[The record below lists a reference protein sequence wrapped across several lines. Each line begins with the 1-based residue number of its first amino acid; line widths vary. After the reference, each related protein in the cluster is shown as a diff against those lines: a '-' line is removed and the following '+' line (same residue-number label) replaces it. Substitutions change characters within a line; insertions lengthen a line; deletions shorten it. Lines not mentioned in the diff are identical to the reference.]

1 MSQTKVTPLDVRLMQ
16 TATWLLCMV
25 LVVLVSSAV
34 VRWVAVLPVFNIRT
48 VQVVGDVEHHNAVTL
63 RANVS
68 PYIAGSLFHINL
80 SEVREAFESM
90 PWVRSA
96 VVRRVFPNRLK
107 VELQE
112 HQVVAFW
119 GLEGESK
126 LLNTFGEVFD
136 ANVGDIEQDGLPRLM
151 GPDNQSAEVLKMYQT
166 LAPHFTQAALPLEEL
181 QLTARGSW
189 RARLDSGAVIE
200 LGRSDKQAIE
210 SASVRFLHTVTQVA
224 SRYGR
229 ATTELESVDL
239 RHQNGYA
246 IRLHGVST
254 LVAAGTPPHRN

>member
-1 MSQTKVTPLDVRLMQ
+1 
-16 TATWLLCMV
+16 
-25 LVVLVSSAV
+25 
-34 VRWVAVLPVFNIRT
+34 
-48 VQVVGDVEHHNAVTL
+48 
-63 RANVS
+63 
-68 PYIAGSLFHINL
+68 
-80 SEVREAFESM
+80 
-90 PWVRSA
+90 
-96 VVRRVFPNRLK
+96 
-107 VELQE
+107 
-112 HQVVAFW
+112 
-119 GLEGESK
+119 
-126 LLNTFGEVFD
+126 
-136 ANVGDIEQDGLPRLM
+136 
-151 GPDNQSAEVLKMYQT
+151 MYQT

-200 LGRSDKQAIE
+200 LGRSDEQAIE